1 MPSCAGFIGRD
12 SSFIARKS
20 DDAFAGSTSPPA
32 IKSLSK
38 QFVSLAASVTDFCF
52 ALPLSPRN
60 SATNSRTVRALPP
73 LRSCVRYAPIKERNL
88 SRSYQCGDV
97 RSLGSHLLTS
107 PPVAYHSDK
116 SSPVFSLK
124 VA

>member
-1 MPSCAGFIGRD
+1 DHAWVGF
-12 SSFIARKS
+12 
-20 DDAFAGSTSPPA
+20 TSPST
-32 IKSLSK
+32 IKSLSR
-38 QFVSLAASVTDFCF
+38 QFVSLAVSVTDFCF

-60 SATNSRTVRALPP
+60 SAINSRTVRTLPP

-97 RSLGSHLLTS
+97 GSLGNHLLNS
-107 PPVAYHSDK
+107 PPVASQSDK
-116 SSPVFSLK
+116 PSPVFSLK